1 MKKSALFVLFILM
14 SVFATPAD
22 KWIDQIQ
29 ILMTEQE
36 KNEYRKLKSDSEK
49 QKFLEDFWA
58 RRDPSPGTP
67 ENEYKA
73 NFEKNF
79 AQVNTMMKDDRGFE
93 SDMGQTLLLLGP
105 PTERKEE
112 KGGAEP
118 AYSVDEEEETE
129 AAPGRQT
136 WIYKKLPPAVAS
148 GEVKIEFEPGVG
160 KWRFADR
167 KQMQSILEKARQNTI
182 DAAKKSAAAIAKKE
196 PEAKLKPVAGEAL
209 PVTSAEVKT
218 ALDATATGAPPAEI
232 AMKSF
237 ANSFMTSTG
246 ETFSAFAIQT
256 DGSPAGAKAGVRVI
270 DSTGKVVAETELPF
284 VDPAANPAEPAG
296 YFQTSLPVRP
306 GEYSVIFVVASDG
319 KTGGAKNTMVVPDY
333 SGKFGMS
340 SIILSKG
347 HTPISEAK
355 PEKTPYTFGKVK
367 LDPNVN
373 RTFSK
378 TDDLFIVYEAYNF
391 QLDSGGKPNVEVSIG
406 FQKGNEPPK
415 QIPPG
420 PANGLVVGKK
430 MTIPTGFS
438 LSEKLFTPGEWK
450 ILITLTDKISGQKAA
465 QEASFTI
472 Q

>member
-1 MKKSALFVLFILM
+1 MKKSALFVLFVLM
-14 SVFATPAD
+14 SLFAIAAD
-22 KWIDQIQ
+22 KWVDQIQ

-36 KNEYRKLKSDSEK
+36 KNDYKKLKSDSEK
-49 QKFLEDFWA
+49 QKFVTDFWA
-58 RRDPSPGTP
+58 RRDPSPGTAD
-67 ENEYKA
+67 NEYKA
-73 NFEKNF
+73 NYEKNL

-112 KGGAEP
+112 KGGAAP
-118 AYSVDEEEETE
+118 AYSSDEEEEE
-129 AAPGRQT
+129 SPGRQT
-136 WIYKKLPPAVAS
+136 WIYKKLPAAVAS

-160 KWRFADR
+160 EWRFADR
-167 KQMQSILEKARQNTI
+167 KQMQPILEKARQNTI
-182 DAAKKSAAAIAKKE
+182 DASKKSAAAVTKKD
-196 PEAKLKPVAGEAL
+196 PETKTKHIVGEAP

-218 ALDATATGAPPAEI
+218 ALDATATGTAPTEI
-232 AMKSF
+232 ALKAF

-246 ETFSAFAIQT
+246 EAFSAFAIQT
-256 DGSPAGAKAGVRVI
+256 DGSQAGAKAGVRVT
-270 DSTGKVVAETELPF
+270 DSTGKIVSETELPF
-284 VDPAANPAEPAG
+284 VNPAANPAEAPG
-296 YFQTSLPVRP
+296 YFQTSLPIVP
-306 GEYSVIFVVASDG
+306 GEYTVAFVVASQG
-319 KTGGAKNTMVVPDY
+319 KTGGVKNTLVVPDY
-333 SGKFGMS
+333 GGKFAMS

-378 TDDLFIVYEAYNF
+378 TNDLFIVFEAYNF
-391 QLDSGGKPNVEVSIG
+391 QLDASGKPNVEAKIT
-406 FQKGNEPPK
+406 FQKGSEPPK
-415 QIPPG
+415 QIPPA

-430 MTIPTGFS
+430 MTVPTGFS
-438 LSEKLFTPGEWK
+438 LNEKLFTPGEWK
-450 ILITLTDKISGQKAA
+450 IAITLTDKISGQTAM